1 MSQNNEVNQISE
13 MHEVNETKEVIQ
25 SLDADIKDDITLK
38 SKEGDSFIIP
48 RAYAVISNLI
58 KVSFEKDQT
67 ETELGLSSV
76 DSKILRYVVEYM
88 QHHQGKEGEIPSK
101 PLRSKVM
108 KEVCTDQWDA
118 DFIDKIGDH
127 EDDKLIFKLT
137 LAANYMDIKC
147 LLHLACAKVASKIK
161 GKPIEEIK
169 KILGTSKKVDD
180 GTGGTE
186 GTEGKENAKT
196 VEETKEQM

>member
-1 MSQNNEVNQISE
+1 MSQNNEVSE
-13 MHEVNETKEVIQ
+13 MNETKEVIQ

-38 SKEGDSFIIP
+38 SKEGESFVIP

-76 DSKILRYVVEYM
+76 DSEILRYVVEYM

-101 PLRSKVM
+101 PLRSKIM
-108 KEVCTDQWDA
+108 KEVCTDKWDA

-169 KILGTSKKVDD
+169 KILGTSKKVD
-180 GTGGTE
+180 E

-196 VEETKEQM
+196 VEETEQKVN